1 MKTVSL
7 KRLLGFIFLLLTSA
21 LVLTNCQSSR
31 QTTTPPS
38 ATPVTSTATIPP
50 TSTPLASPLG
60 SNENPLVLGRTVEN
74 LETTDTAATEELLNT
89 LSASTGYAIT
99 GKEFATPGE
108 LLTEMEAGFVH
119 IAWLM
124 PLPYVWASQNGFA
137 RAELLLNHF
146 GVYQYGTQFL
156 ASQESGFSIYYDPI
170 TNKNLADVS
179 TALSQFLNQRPC
191 WVSPDSPSGYVV
203 PAGLLAE
210 NGITVQPGA
219 FVRDHAAVIRALYVR
234 GICDFGATFAISG
247 DPRTSPALQDLPD
260 VMSRI
265 VVIWRSDAIIPSMN
279 FSTLPELPEE
289 MRQKLTAA
297 LVDLASRP
305 EGRQLLTNALNY
317 DVQELK
323 AIDDE
328 TYEPLKR
335 LTEAAQI
342 NFESLFQ
349 MERSSSNNDK

>member
-1 MKTVSL
+1 M
-7 KRLLGFIFLLLTSA
+7 I
-21 LVLTNCQSSR
+21 
-31 QTTTPPS
+31 
-38 ATPVTSTATIPP
+38 
-50 TSTPLASPLG
+50 
-60 SNENPLVLGRTVEN
+60 VEDP
-74 LETTDTAATEELLNT
+74 EIADTAAMEELLDT
-89 LSASTGYAIT
+89 LSTSTGYTII
-99 GKEFATPGE
+99 GKEFATAGE
-108 LLTEMEAGFVH
+108 LLTDMEAGFAH

-124 PLPYVWASQNGFA
+124 PLPYIWANQHGFA
-137 RAELLLNHF
+137 RAQLLLNHF

-156 ASQESGFSIYYDPI
+156 ASAESGFSVYYDPI
-170 TNKNLADVS
+170 TGENLADAS

-210 NGITVQPGA
+210 NEIPVQPGA

-260 VMSRI
+260 VMNRI

-289 MRQKLTAA
+289 MRQRLIAA

-305 EGRQLLTNALNY
+305 EGRQLLTDALNY

-323 AIDDE
+323 AVDDE

-342 NFESLFQ
+342 NLESLFRK
-349 MERSSSNNDK
+349 EESNPDNDKPLTRTW